1 MLALVCDTPQFASVR
16 AANADRVNLDALS
29 YEPRGHALDCVCV
42 TATRWT
48 ACDYNQNTLDV
59 SWFVSIK
66 SVIRGL

>member
-1 MLALVCDTPQFASVR
+1 MLVWDTPHFALVRT
-16 AANADRVNLDALS
+16 ANADRVNLDALS

-48 ACDYNQNTLDV
+48 ACDYNQNTLDI

>member
-16 AANADRVNLDALS
+16 AANANRVNLDALS

>member
-48 ACDYNQNTLDV
+48 ACDYNQNTLDI
-59 SWFVSIK
+59 SWFVGIK